1 MHFCVTFYQRAEKQ
15 VHLQGGDYLIT
26 KGNKFLKIGLMSRL
40 EFGSIGYR
48 EGLWHLAANIF
59 QEEDVDFAVIVGG
72 LIDEKELKL
81 KIKGQQVGL
90 SRKEQ
95 HEVEHKTLREIAYE
109 LAQNL
114 PHIGGKKIRI
124 LPSPSHNFDGEL
136 GLMISEMLV
145 DLRDDIVLWR
155 QGSSREELRKIKNK
169 ILGFYTP
176 KETSFR
182 SKYYDTPNIRILVR
196 EADRSTRGLG
206 DFNLVGC
213 GASSVINP
221 GESTD
226 VQRPFASLPG
236 LAKIDKNRSGSD
248 NQIGVRIL
256 ILNPDHSEEVTL
268 KTYNFKDVVAGEWQ
282 LVEIPSRCSA
292 TGRKII
298 EIFKSRGPLN
308 IGQLVDFS
316 GLEKDAIEQVLNL
329 LVKIPRS
336 RTWPGLYFDEDS
348 RCYTFVNEWFQK
360 ELRYSIDYSQVK
372 QEKFLAF
379 SCLHAG
385 CKHTDMH
392 FFTEEVPQII
402 DREEVGYLVGLG
414 DFIEGYEH
422 NLLASGEAYGS
433 RNFPPNYDWQES
445 LAAFMLAKVICRVFD
460 LRIKKYKI
468 NKRTKRDLVRDMVQ
482 SSLITFLY
490 IAGNHCE
497 WTLRKQVS
505 ALSVFSRDLQKFVKR
520 HIEDFL
526 IKKGIS
532 INGLMR
538 KILDSRII
546 RVGKDDGEYKLP
558 SGLKLS
564 LMHPEMGRTQTPS
577 IRLQGAL
584 KAAPE
589 CHLVFEGNFHTAE
602 ALEEW
607 HHKLGQ
613 RFCGQLGTLKV
624 KSKFETGKLKTVDFG
639 VGIFKI
645 YSTLGSEG
653 TPKILI
659 SEASFRGQKRKT
671 SEIQESNQK
680 ILEEF
685 EKYILGNEPNS
696 WKI

>member
-1 MHFCVTFYQRAEKQ
+1 
-15 VHLQGGDYLIT
+15 
-26 KGNKFLKIGLMSRL
+26 MSRL

-48 EGLWHLAANIF
+48 EGLWHLAANTF
-59 QEEDVDFAVIVGG
+59 LEEDVDFAVIVGG
-72 LIDEKELKL
+72 LIDEKELKQR
-81 KIKGQQVGL
+81 IKGQQAGL
-90 SRKEQ
+90 PRKEQ
-95 HEVEHKTLREIAYE
+95 QEVEHKTLSEIAHE
-109 LAQNL
+109 LANNL

-124 LPSPSHNFDGEL
+124 LPSPSNHFDGEL
-136 GLMISEMLV
+136 GLVISEMLV
-145 DLRDDIVLWR
+145 DLRDDIILWR
-155 QGSSREELRKIKNK
+155 QGSSREELRRIKNT

-182 SKYYDTPNIRILVR
+182 SKYYDTPNLRILAR
-196 EADRSTRGLG
+196 EQDRSTRGLG

-213 GASSVINP
+213 GASSVLNP
-221 GESTD
+221 GDSTD
-226 VQRPFASLPG
+226 IQKPFASLPG

-256 ILNPDHSEEVTL
+256 ILNQDYPGETTL
-268 KTYNFKDVVAGEWQ
+268 KTYNFKDVVANEWQ
-282 LVEIPSRCSA
+282 LVDIPHKCNA
-292 TGRKII
+292 IQRKII
-298 EIFKSRGPLN
+298 ELFKCRGPLN

-316 GLEKDAIEQVLNL
+316 GSDKETIERVLNA
-329 LVKIPRS
+329 LVTIPRS
-336 RTWPGLYFDEDS
+336 SSWPGLYFDEDS
-348 RCYTFVNEWFQK
+348 RCYTFRNDWFQK
-360 ELRYSIDYSQVK
+360 DLRYSINYNKLST
-372 QEKFLAF
+372 ERFLAF

-385 CKHTDMH
+385 CRHTDMQ
-392 FFTEEVPQII
+392 FFTEELPKII
-402 DREEVGYLVGLG
+402 DREEIGYLVGLG

-433 RNFPPNYDWQES
+433 RNHPPNYDYQES
-445 LAAFMLAKVICRVFD
+445 LAAYMVAKVICSVFD
-460 LRIKKYKI
+460 LRIKKHKI
-468 NKRTKRDLVRDMVQ
+468 NKKTSREAIRNLVQ
-482 SSLITFLY
+482 NSLITFLY

-505 ALSVFSRDLQKFVKR
+505 ALSVFSRDLQKFVRR

-538 KILDSRII
+538 KILESRII
-546 RVGKDDGEYKLP
+546 RVGKDDGEHKLP

-584 KAAPE
+584 KAASE
-589 CHLVFEGNFHTAE
+589 CQIVFEGNFHTAE

-607 HHKLGQ
+607 HYRLGQ

-624 KSKFETGKLKTVDFG
+624 KSKFEVGKLKTVDFG

-645 YSTLGSEG
+645 HSVQTDG

-659 SEASFRGQKRKT
+659 TEAGFRGQKRKT
-671 SEIQESNQK
+671 SEIQASNQM

-685 EKYILGNEPNS
+685 EKYISGNEPNS